1 MPVGRGKLCQREER
15 VFPPFDKGDEWGLGK
30 IFKTLKCY
38 EKGAVMMLDDL
49 NFEVSRL
56 GDGRIPSPLKGIQFV
71 RDDER
76 VLLYSELSEVKEY
89 VESRKPIPSFEKA
102 GPREKIYF
110 DPSKLKCGIVTCG
123 GLCPGLNS
131 VIRAIVLSL
140 HYNYGVRTVY
150 GFPYGYEGLTHRYGH
165 EPVVLTPTLVD
176 RIHEQGGTILGSSRG
191 NQDIGEMVDTLEQM
205 NIGILFTIGGDGTLR
220 GASAISEEIERRKLK
235 IAVIGIPKT
244 IDNDISYIQRSFG
257 FATAVSEA
265 GRAINSAHIEAHG
278 ARNGIGLV
286 KLMGRE
292 SGFIAAYAA
301 LAYSDVNFCLIPE
314 VSFTLE
320 SFLKTLNERLDKK
333 SHAVIVAAEG
343 AGQDI
348 LGKTGERDAS
358 GNVRLQD
365 IGIFLRDQILAY
377 FKRMGKEI
385 NLKYIDPSYT
395 IRSVPADANDSAFCL
410 LLGQNA
416 VHAGMSGR
424 TNIVVGFWI
433 SEFTHV
439 PISMATSA
447 RKKVDPEGWV
457 WRSVITATG
466 QPKVMR

>member
-1 MPVGRGKLCQREER
+1 MA
-15 VFPPFDKGDEWGLGK
+15 LG
-30 IFKTLKCY
+30 
-38 EKGAVMMLDDL
+38 DL

-56 GDGRIPSPLKGIQFV
+56 GEGRIPSPLKGVYFV
-71 RDDER
+71 KDEEQ
-76 VLLYSELSEVKEY
+76 VLFHSGLSEVKEY
-89 VESRKPIPSFEKA
+89 FEGGKTPPSFEKG

-131 VIRAIVLSL
+131 VIRAIVLCL
-140 HYNYGVRTVY
+140 HHNYGVRTVY
-150 GFPYGYEGLTHRYGH
+150 GFPYGYEGLTARYGH
-165 EPVVLTPTLVD
+165 QPVELTPAVVS

-191 NQDIGEMVDTLEQM
+191 NQDTGEMVDTLERM
-205 NIGILFTIGGDGTLR
+205 NIGILFALGGDGTLR
-220 GASAISEEIERRKLK
+220 GAGAISEEIERRKLK

-244 IDNDISYIQRSFG
+244 IDNDISYVQRSFG

-265 GRAINSAHIEAHG
+265 GRAISSAHIEAQG

-314 VSFTLE
+314 VPFTLE
-320 SFLKTLNERLDKK
+320 SFLKTLKERLEAKD
-333 SHAVIVAAEG
+333 HAVIVVAEG
-343 AGQDI
+343 AGQEI
-348 LGKTGERDAS
+348 VEKTGERDAS
-358 GNVRLQD
+358 GNIRFQD
-365 IGIFLRDQILAY
+365 IGIFLRDRIHAY
-377 FKRMGKEI
+377 FKRTGLEFS
-385 NLKYIDPSYT
+385 LKYIDPSYT

-416 VHAGMSGR
+416 VHAGMAGR
-424 TNIVVGFWI
+424 TNMVVGFWVN
-433 SEFTHV
+433 EFTHV
-439 PISMATSA
+439 PIPMAVSK

-457 WRSVITATG
+457 WNSVLTVTG
-466 QPKVMR
+466 QPKEMR

>member
-1 MPVGRGKLCQREER
+1 M
-15 VFPPFDKGDEWGLGK
+15 FTS
-30 IFKTLKCY
+30 IF
-38 EKGAVMMLDDL
+38 EVKGASIMLDDL

-56 GDGRIPSPLKGIQFV
+56 GEGRIPSPLKSVYFV
-71 RDDER
+71 KNGER
-76 VLLYSELSEVKEY
+76 VIFHSGLSEVNEY
-89 VESRKPIPSFEKA
+89 VEGAKPIPSFERA
-102 GPREKIYF
+102 GPRETIYF

-131 VIRAIVLSL
+131 VIRAIVLCL
-140 HYNYGVRTVY
+140 HHSYGVRTVV
-150 GFPYGYEGLTHRYGH
+150 GFPYGYEGLSYRYGH
-165 EPVVLTPTLVD
+165 APIALTPAVVE

-191 NQDIGEMVDTLEQM
+191 NQDVGEMVDTLEQM

-220 GASAISEEIERRKLK
+220 GASAIAEEIERRKLK

-265 GRAINSAHIEAHG
+265 GRAITSAHIEAQG

-314 VSFTLE
+314 VPFSLE
-320 SFLKTLNERLDKK
+320 RFLKALNERLEKRG
-333 SHAVIVAAEG
+333 HAVIVVAEG

-348 LGKTGERDAS
+348 LGQTGERDAS
-358 GNVRLQD
+358 GNIRFQD
-365 IGIFLRDQILAY
+365 VGIFLRDRIHAY
-377 FKRMGKEI
+377 FKQTGTEI
-385 NLKYIDPSYT
+385 SLKYIDPSYT

-416 VHAGMSGR
+416 VHAGMAGE
-424 TNIVVGFWI
+424 TNLVVGFLAN
-433 SEFTHV
+433 EFTHV
-439 PISMATSA
+439 PIPMATSK
-447 RKKVDPEGWV
+447 RKKMDPEGWV
-457 WRSVITATG
+457 WNSVITVTG
-466 QPKVMR
+466 QPREMR